1 MRLKGLEP
9 SRITPLVPK
18 TSASTNS
25 ATTATCTSY
34 LIMRRKNNN
43 YRKVIRQSLIEV
55 YKRLD
60 LLVLD
65 VPVGCDL
72 DNNEKAATAVLNIRA
87 IESEWILDKELL
99 EEISIIVINPKR

>member
-25 ATTATCTSY
+25 ATTATYTSY

-43 YRKVIRQSLIEV
+43 YRKVIRQTLIEV

-72 DNNEKAATAVLNIRA
+72 DNNEKAANAVLNIRA

-99 EEISIIVINPKR
+99 EEISIIVINPKK